1 MIYPWLR
8 PVSAEFEERLAGGR
22 LPHALLLA
30 GPAGTGK
37 TELAA
42 AFITR
47 LLCLEPSDGACGQC
61 RSCRLLGSGAHPD
74 HRLVTFEEHPRT
86 GELRREIVIE
96 QIRRLTAAL
105 TLTTTVSVRKSALI
119 VPAEAMN
126 RNTANA
132 LLKTLEEPPGDT
144 VLLLVSHDPGR
155 LPATIR
161 SRCQNL
167 NVRLPERQE
176 ALQWLKR
183 AADVD
188 DGDAKV
194 ALDAA
199 AGSPLVALGLLQA
212 GETEAYRTVQRTL
225 DDLASNRT
233 DPAGALAVLSDVDA
247 GNLWRWLSLAAA
259 ERQRTIAAV
268 GRASR
273 PLAEL
278 QQSADRGRKL
288 LETPVRKDFLLQD
301 WLIQWARLNA

>member
-8 PVSAEFEERLAGGR
+8 QVSAEFEERVRGGR
-22 LPHALLLA
+22 LPHALLLT
-30 GPAGTGK
+30 GPAGTGQS
-37 TELAA
+37 ELAA
-42 AFITR
+42 AFIIR

-86 GELRREIVIE
+86 GEMRREIVVE

-119 VPAEAMN
+119 FPAVAMN
-126 RNTANA
+126 RNAANA

-144 VLLLVSHDPGR
+144 VLLLISHDPAR

-167 NVRLPERQE
+167 NVRMPERHE
-176 ALQWLKR
+176 ALQWLRR
-183 AADVD
+183 AADAD
-188 DGDAKV
+188 EGDAAV
-194 ALDAA
+194 ALEAA
-199 AGSPLVALGLLQA
+199 AGSPLAALEVLQA
-212 GETEAYRTVQRTL
+212 GETETYRMVKSTL
-225 DDLASNRT
+225 ADLANKRT
-233 DPAGALAVLSDVDA
+233 DAAGALGVLSEVEA
-247 GNLWRWLSLAAA
+247 KILWRWLSLAAA
-259 ERQRTIAAV
+259 ERQRAIAAA

-278 QQSADRGRKL
+278 QQSADHGRKL

-301 WLIQWARLNA
+301 WLIQWARLSA